1 MVAKSMVIVESP
13 AKAKTINKFLGPSYF
28 VRSSI
33 GHIRDLPSKN
43 LGVDTENEFA
53 PTYRIIPARKEIV
66 SKLKKEI
73 KKVDYVYLASDRDR
87 EGEAIAWHLCEAL
100 KIPEE
105 KIQRVTFNEITKDAI
120 SRAFKEP
127 GPINMDKVNAQQAR
141 RILDRLV
148 GYKISP
154 ILWKKITKR
163 LSAGRVQSVAVR
175 LIVEREKEIN
185 DFTSQEYWEF
195 SADLASK
202 QSKSKEP
209 VQDAKDSKQSHS
221 TGDVLVAELTK
232 IDGKPKEISNEKE
245 AKNLE
250 ENLVDATY
258 TVTNIAKRKTLN
270 KASSPFSTSLLQ
282 QQASIKLRFSTKK
295 TMLLAQQLYEGVELG
310 AEGAV
315 GLITYMRTDS
325 LSVSEQAIPPCRK
338 VIEQSFGKEYLPS
351 KPNIYKSKKGA
362 QLGHEAIRPTYAERN
377 PESLQPFLTT
387 DQYKLY
393 KLIWERFI
401 ASQMKPAQYAIT
413 EVEIEANSAKNKGKN
428 CIFKARGK
436 EIIFDGHT
444 ILTYSDSERDKQ
456 EQNIPSLNK
465 GEVLDL
471 VKLTPSQHFTQPPP
485 RFSEATLVKMLE
497 KNGIGRPSTYAAI
510 ISNIQDRGYVT
521 QTKRLFHPTDLG
533 TLVTEKLVKHFPKI
547 LDVKFTS
554 QMEDKLDK
562 IEEIHEDWLKVL
574 KEFYE
579 SFSSDLEKAKVEM
592 GSVKEAPEESKYT
605 CQLCNKPMVTRWS
618 RIGKFL
624 GCSGFPECKN
634 TIALDENGEPV
645 KQEKSGELCEKCGKD
660 MVVKFSRNAKFLA
673 CSGYPDCKNTKSL
686 NGDNAVEFKA
696 QETDEKC
703 EKCGGMM
710 LIRSSRMGKFLG
722 CSNYPK
728 CKNTKAIP
736 TEVKC
741 PKEGCTGHLVQ
752 RRGKKRMWFFGCTN
766 YPECDFTAKDLNS
779 ISEEK

>member
-13 AKAKTINKFLGPSYF
+13 AKAKTINKFLGSSYF

-33 GHIRDLPSKN
+33 GHVRDLPSKN
-43 LGVDTENEFA
+43 LGVDTENEFT

-66 SKLKKEI
+66 TKLRKEV

-100 KIPEE
+100 KIPAE

-120 SRAFKEP
+120 RKAFKEP
-127 GPINMDKVNAQQAR
+127 GPINMDKVNAQQTR

-154 ILWKKITKR
+154 LLWKKITKR

-185 DFTSQEYWEF
+185 DFNSQEYWEF
-195 SADLASK
+195 TADLASK
-202 QSKSKEP
+202 HSKATESVRGTKG
-209 VQDAKDSKQSHS
+209 DKQSPS
-221 TGDVLVAELTK
+221 GNDVLVAELIK
-232 IDGKPKEISNEKE
+232 VDGKPKEIANENA
-245 AKNLE
+245 AKDIE
-250 ENLVDATY
+250 EYLKDATY
-258 TVTNIAKRKTLN
+258 TVTNISKRNTLN

-295 TMLLAQQLYEGVELG
+295 TMLLAQQLYEGIELG
-310 AEGAV
+310 AEGSI

-325 LSVSEQAIPPCRK
+325 LSVSEQAIPPCRT
-338 VIEQSFGKEYLPS
+338 VIEQTFGKEYLPS

-362 QLGHEAIRPTYAERN
+362 QLGHEAIRPTYAERK
-377 PESLQPFLTT
+377 PESLEPFLTS

-393 KLIWERFI
+393 KLIWDRFI

-413 EVEIEANSAKNKGKN
+413 DVEIEADPKKKKGKK
-428 CIFKARGK
+428 CLFKARGR

-471 VKLTPSQHFTQPPP
+471 LKLTPSQHFTQPPP

-554 QMEDKLDK
+554 QMEDKLDR

-574 KEFYE
+574 KDFYE

-592 GSVKEAPEESKYT
+592 SSVKETPEESKYS

-618 RIGKFL
+618 KIGKFL
-624 GCSGFPECKN
+624 GCSGFPDCKN
-634 TIALDENGEPV
+634 TIALDGNGEPV
-645 KQEKSGELCEKCGKD
+645 EQEKSGQLCEKCGKD

-673 CSGYPDCKNTKSL
+673 CSGYPECKNTRSL
-686 NGDNAVEFKA
+686 NGDSTVEFKA
-696 QETDEKC
+696 EETDEKC
-703 EKCGGMM
+703 EKCGSMM
-710 LIRSSRMGKFLG
+710 LIRSSRMGKFKG

-741 PKEGCTGHLVQ
+741 PKEGCSGTLVQ
-752 RRGKKRMWFFGCTN
+752 RRGKRRMWFFGCTN
-766 YPECDFTAKDLNS
+766 YPECDFTAKDLKS
-779 ISEEK
+779 ISEEN